1 MWTNVRDLGGK
12 VASGMRDAHP
22 ESQPMSYVHCSAC
35 QRAYNHAV
43 QPVCPYC
50 PVAATVVDPAD
61 DIVAAADQ
69 LARALARATP
79 AERAIAAARLPQ
91 LAIQLAP
98 PPAPIAKPPTLT
110 LAISIAGRLGRR
122 VIARYAPAIVA
133 RVRALAA

>member
-1 MWTNVRDLGGK
+1 
-12 VASGMRDAHP
+12 
-22 ESQPMSYVHCSAC
+22 MSYVHCSAC
-35 QRAYNHAV
+35 QRAYNHAI
-43 QPVCPYC
+43 QAICPYC
-50 PVAATVVDPAD
+50 PVPATVVDPAD

-79 AERAIAAARLPQ
+79 AERASAAARLPQ

-98 PPAPIAKPPTLT
+98 PAPVVKPEPARPTLS

>member
-1 MWTNVRDLGGK
+1 
-12 VASGMRDAHP
+12 
-22 ESQPMSYVHCSAC
+22 MSYVHCSAC

-43 QPVCPYC
+43 QSTCPYC
-50 PVAATVVDPAD
+50 PVQASMVDPAD

-79 AERAIAAARLPQ
+79 AERLAAAARLPQ
-91 LAIQLAP
+91 LAIQVAP
-98 PPAPIAKPPTLT
+98 PPPPAAKPTLS

-122 VIARYAPAIVA
+122 MIARYAPAIAA

>member
-1 MWTNVRDLGGK
+1 
-12 VASGMRDAHP
+12 MRGAHP

-35 QRAYNHAV
+35 QRAYNHAI
-43 QPVCPYC
+43 QPICPYC
-50 PVAATVVDPAD
+50 PVPATVVDPAD
-61 DIVAAADQ
+61 DIIAAADQ

-79 AERAIAAARLPQ
+79 AERAAAAARMPQ

-98 PPAPIAKPPTLT
+98 PPAAAVKPEPVRPTLS

-122 VIARYAPAIVA
+122 VIARYAPAIAA

>member
-43 QPVCPYC
+43 QPTCPYC

-79 AERAIAAARLPQ
+79 AERASAAARMPQ
-91 LAIQLAP
+91 LAIQVAP
-98 PPAPIAKPPTLT
+98 PVPKPEPSTLVM
-110 LAISIAGRLGRR
+110 AFSIASRIRNRLITQLR
-122 VIARYAPAIVA
+122 

>member
-1 MWTNVRDLGGK
+1 
-12 VASGMRDAHP
+12 
-22 ESQPMSYVHCSAC
+22 MSYVHCSAC

-50 PVAATVVDPAD
+50 PVPATVVDPAD

-79 AERAIAAARLPQ
+79 AERAAAAARLPQ
-91 LAIQLAP
+91 LAIQVAP
-98 PPAPIAKPPTLT
+98 PPAPVAKAPTLS

-122 VIARYAPAIVA
+122 VIARYAPAIAA

>member
-1 MWTNVRDLGGK
+1 
-12 VASGMRDAHP
+12 
-22 ESQPMSYVHCSAC
+22 MSYVHCSAC
-35 QRAYNHAV
+35 QRAYNHAI
-43 QPVCPYC
+43 QAICPYC
-50 PVAATVVDPAD
+50 PVPATVVDPAD

-79 AERAIAAARLPQ
+79 AERASAAARLPQ

-98 PPAPIAKPPTLT
+98 PPAPVVKPEPARPARSRAIAH
-110 LAISIAGRLGRR
+110 AGRRRRR